1 MTQISTLA
9 IDLAKHS
16 FQVCATT
23 SEGEVIY
30 NRKLNRTTLKKL
42 LTGHPPCLIAMEAC
56 ATSHYWGRFASD
68 FGHEVKLIP
77 PIYVKPFVKR
87 NKNDANDAAAI
98 ATAVRQPDTR
108 TNIIKFIR
116 FAKFDPNLST
126 HLQMVS

>member
-1 MTQISTLA
+1 MSKISTLA

-23 SEGEVIY
+23 SEGEIIY
-30 NRKLNRTTLKKL
+30 NRKLSPSGFEETSLRNIRRALSQWR
-42 LTGHPPCLIAMEAC
+42 PCASC
-56 ATSHYWGRFASD
+56 HYWGRFATG

-98 ATAVRQPDTR
+98 ATAVRQPDM
-108 TNIIKFIR
+108 R
-116 FAKFDPNLST
+116 FCSC
-126 HLQMVS
+126 